1 VTKEENFRRP
11 VFNLPDVGMMRRLHA
26 KDHIESILRGVCSRN
41 IRGAQA
47 FSEHPQCMGTSDEH
61 SFMTRTVCR
70 TSILFWSLESD
81 TCVTRY
87 TVFDKKKNNE
97 KRSAQTTWHRCR
109 VHVCLWNASCGDPDF
124 RSFVDVRAVNQH
136 TREASTWRGGCCA
149 MRTDALTKSGLQN
162 HWS

>member
-1 VTKEENFRRP
+1 
-11 VFNLPDVGMMRRLHA
+11 LRL
-26 KDHIESILRGVCSRN
+26 
-41 IRGAQA
+41 Q
-47 FSEHPQCMGTSDEH
+47 
-61 SFMTRTVCR
+61 
-70 TSILFWSLESD
+70 SD

-87 TVFDKKKNNE
+87 TVFDNKKKNSE

-109 VHVCLWNASCGDPDF
+109 VHVCLWNASCGDPEC

-162 HWS
+162 HCARMVMTIGPVHHEGNGFEKKERRRREPMRGNPPGHDGRLRTPRHLWGFVRSWTCEG